1 VIPWVGLTVYLVD
14 YGPNVL
20 LIRK

>member
-1 VIPWVGLTVYLVD
+1 VGRLNCIYLVD

-20 LIRK
+20 LISK